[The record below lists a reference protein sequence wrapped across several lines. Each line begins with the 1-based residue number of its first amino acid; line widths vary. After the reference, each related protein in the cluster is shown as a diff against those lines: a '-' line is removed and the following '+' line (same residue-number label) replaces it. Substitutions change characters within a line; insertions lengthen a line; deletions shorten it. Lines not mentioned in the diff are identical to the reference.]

1 MARPETVAGQAAPV
15 ADAGPSIPLLELE
28 GISKRF
34 PGVRALEGVSLAVRA
49 SEVHMLVG
57 ENGAGKSTLMK
68 ILYGA
73 HRADEGVIRFKGQPV
88 TVATPA
94 DARRLGIAVIFQ
106 EFSLVPFLSAAENI
120 FLGREFRGPIPGTVD
135 RRRAAREAR
144 ALLDSL
150 GIDLDPA
157 TPVHRL
163 GVAAQQ
169 LVEIAKALSQNA
181 RILVMDEPTAALSD
195 RECEHLFRIVRRL
208 RDEGVAIVYITHRLA
223 EVMALGDRITVL
235 RDGHKVAE
243 LMPGETSTD
252 DLVRM
257 MVGRPVKA
265 VFERRVRFEPG
276 EAALEIR
283 GLYTPSGL
291 ENIDL
296 TVRAHEIVGLAGLVG
311 AGRTEVARAIFG
323 ADPVSAGETRVFGK
337 PVQDTPNK
345 CVRQGIALIP
355 EKRKEEGLAL
365 IRSVQDNL
373 LMSALWRLFPR
384 GWVRPRPA
392 QEAAHRMVES
402 LRIATPSLARP
413 VRVLS
418 GGTQQKIV
426 VGKWLSAGCRL
437 FIFDDPTR
445 GIDVGAKAEI
455 FRLIEDLAERGAAV
469 LLISSEF
476 SEIVQVADRA
486 YVMYDG
492 RITGHLTAAELSE
505 EALLRLAVSRE

>member
-1 MARPETVAGQAAPV
+1 MEPAETTAGQAAVGTNAAPAV
-15 ADAGPSIPLLELE
+15 PLLELE

-34 PGVRALEGVSLAVRA
+34 PGVRALEGVSLEIRA
-49 SEVHMLVG
+49 GEVHIVVG

-73 HRADEGVIRFKGQPV
+73 QHADEGTIRFQGRPV
-88 TVATPA
+88 TIGTPA

-135 RRRAAREAR
+135 RRRAIREAR
-144 ALLDSL
+144 TLLSSL
-150 GIDLDPA
+150 GLDLDPSL
-157 TPVHRL
+157 PVHRL
-163 GVAAQQ
+163 GVAEQQ
-169 LVEIAKALSQNA
+169 LVEIAKALSQKA
-181 RILVMDEPTAALSD
+181 RILVMDEPTAALSE
-195 RECEHLFRIVRRL
+195 RECDHLFRIVRRL
-208 RDEGVAIVYITHRLA
+208 RDEGVAIVYITHRLM
-223 EVMALGDRITVL
+223 EVMVLGDRITVL
-235 RDGHKVAE
+235 RDGRKVAE
-243 LMPGETSTD
+243 LTPKETTPD
-252 DLVRM
+252 DLVRL

-265 VFERRVRFEPG
+265 AFERRARFQPG
-276 EAALEIR
+276 EVALEIR
-283 GLYTPSGL
+283 NLRAPSGL
-291 ENIDL
+291 EDINL
-296 TVRAHEIVGLAGLVG
+296 TVHAREIVGLAGLVG

-323 ADPVSAGETRVFGK
+323 ADPISAGEIRVFGR
-337 PVQDTPNK
+337 PAEETPSA

-384 GWVRPRPA
+384 GWLRPRTA
-392 QEAAHRMVES
+392 QAAARDMVDR
-402 LRIATPSLARP
+402 LRVATPSLARP

-418 GGTQQKIV
+418 GGTQQKVV
-426 VGKWLSAGCRL
+426 VGKWLSASCRL
-437 FIFDDPTR
+437 FLFDEPTR

-476 SEIVQVADRA
+476 SEIVQVADRT

-505 EALLRLAVSRE
+505 EALLRLAVSHE